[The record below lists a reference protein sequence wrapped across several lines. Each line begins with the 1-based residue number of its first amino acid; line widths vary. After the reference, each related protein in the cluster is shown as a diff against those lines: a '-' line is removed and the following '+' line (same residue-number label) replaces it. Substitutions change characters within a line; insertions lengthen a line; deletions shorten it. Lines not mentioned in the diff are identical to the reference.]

1 MSPSPSQLFI
11 LFYTNVCHK
20 FQIISVRMGEL
31 VKYFTCLEVGDR
43 DSVLA
48 ISMCFH
54 PNVTILLRSSMFS
67 LLFLG
72 INFFVK
78 LEHSGIC
85 RTEQLSSLTVYVRVL
100 SSREAENLSLHPTW
114 TCNSSGV
121 HLSLQR
127 GMHFQWSCQQEL
139 NRLKLFKKLDRFFCL
154 FLLLF
159 SFALFYCFCCS
170 CLDLFLFSKL
180 LDFFCL

>member
-1 MSPSPSQLFI
+1 ML
-11 LFYTNVCHK
+11 
-20 FQIISVRMGEL
+20 R
-31 VKYFTCLEVGDR
+31 GDR

-72 INFFVK
+72 ISFFVK

-159 SFALFYCFCCS
+159 SFALFCFCCS